1 MEDED
6 DREPA
11 SDCGTL
17 PSPGDSPSARP
28 PSSDD
33 GTLPSPEEL
42 APAHGSPAEKKG
54 KKQQPDKNTRQRV
67 VRKRPAK
74 KKPAAAPRDSKGRQT
89 RSQAHEGRLVA
100 LWTQQKSQEE
110 TMKQRIAAARKEKR
124 DALASVV
131 ASEKQQM
138 KEAKAQSLFD
148 AQGSP
153 PMAAPTL
160 DAQRAAAVKAEELGA
175 QFVGMTFMLE
185 LFAGCMR
192 LTGACAEKGLRIV
205 VPLDNALGGRPWAD
219 VTDPRVSAIIMACID
234 NGLIWYIHMA
244 TECKMWSAARSTG
257 SAVQDTNVVM
267 FTESVLARIADFNRL
282 ARPWQHRIHVSLENP
297 KGSLLYS
304 LRRIR
309 DAMEALQMFPVLF
322 SCCAF
327 GASYQ
332 KNTEVWT
339 TIAEMKSLARSCKD
353 VPDHVHDMLEGKV
366 FLGDGNTAWK
376 TSLAAAYVPDLCR
389 AWAECLSKAAPA
401 SAKGGHDLSPAWQ
414 EWFMKATGCKDTYL
428 GTPTCPK
435 YFVSPWQGLELVWKD
450 DGSAAKRKRKKDGKK
465 RKMGTQAKTGPRG
478 HTHDDIPCCF

>member
-6 DREPA
+6 RGPP

-17 PSPGDSPSARP
+17 PSQGDSPSDRP

-42 APAHGSPAEKKG
+42 APAHGSPAKKKG
-54 KKQQPDKNTRQRV
+54 KPRQPDGNV
-67 VRKRPAK
+67 VRKRPAT
-74 KKPAAAPRDSKGRQT
+74 KKPAAAPRGPKHV
-89 RSQAHEGRLVA
+89 HEGRLVA
-100 LWTQQKSQEE
+100 LRAQQQSQEE
-110 TMKQRIAAARKEKR
+110 TMKKRIATAREEKR
-124 DALASVV
+124 DALASIVT
-131 ASEKQQM
+131 SEKQQL

-160 DAQRAAAVKAEELGA
+160 DTQKAAALKAEELGA

-192 LTGACAEKGLRIV
+192 LTGACAEKGLRIA
-205 VPLDNALGGRPWAD
+205 VPLDNALGERPWAD

-257 SAVQDTNVVM
+257 SAVQDTNVVL
-267 FTESVLARIADFNRL
+267 FTESVLERIAGFNRL

-339 TIAEMKSLARSCKD
+339 TIVEMKSLGRSCKD
-353 VPDHVHDMLEGKV
+353 VAEHVHDKLEGKV
-366 FLGDGNTAWK
+366 VLGDGNTAWK

-389 AWAECLSKAAPA
+389 AWAECLTKAAPA
-401 SAKGGHDLSPAWQ
+401 SAKGGRDLSPAWQ
-414 EWFMKATGCKDTYL
+414 EWFMKATGCKGTYL
-428 GTPTCPK
+428 DTPSCPK

-450 DGSAAKRKRKKDGKK
+450 ANRKRKRK
-465 RKMGTQAKTGPRG
+465 METQDNTGPRS
-478 HTHDDIPCCF
+478 HTHDNIPCCF